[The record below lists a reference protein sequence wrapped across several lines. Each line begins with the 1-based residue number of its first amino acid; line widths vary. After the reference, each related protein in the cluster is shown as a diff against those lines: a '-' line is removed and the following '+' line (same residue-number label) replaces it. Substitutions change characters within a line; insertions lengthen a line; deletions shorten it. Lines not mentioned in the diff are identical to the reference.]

1 MTGKTL
7 ADHSRAY
14 RTRKAERIAR
24 MEAQLAELQEA
35 LNWAIAEI
43 EARTRYSREYQF
55 GNCLLKAKQALG
67 DYAPQTLASSLPAL
81 HIES

>member
-24 MEAQLAELQEA
+24 MEARVALLEEVLREVEHAESKEIARHIARNALAKPT
-35 LNWAIAEI
+35 N
-43 EARTRYSREYQF
+43 T
-55 GNCLLKAKQALG
+55 
-67 DYAPQTLASSLPAL
+67 
-81 HIES
+81 